1 MTEARSGGSESFGL
15 TLEAAEAYEAT
26 FVARLFGDWTPF
38 IVDAAQIA
46 PGQRV
51 LDVACG
57 TGVVAR
63 EVADRFGPDVT
74 VVGVDLNEAM
84 LTVARRLRPDIEWRQ
99 GDVAALPFPDS
110 SFDVVLCQA
119 GLMFFPDARQALSE
133 MARVVTPPGVVAV
146 QVWDRMEAQIGYVPF
161 AEVAARH
168 AGPEAM
174 DLIGTYFTLGDV
186 DALRALFATSG
197 LEVAA
202 VHTYSTRMRFES
214 VDEFVMTEVE
224 ATPLA
229 GRLDDDAYRR
239 IREDSRE
246 ALSQFREGDGVA
258 IPVSGHV
265 VSARRSRSEGS
276 RFDS

>member
-1 MTEARSGGSESFGL
+1 MNEARSGESESFGL

-26 FVARLFGDWTPF
+26 FVSRLFGDWTPF
-38 IVDAAQIA
+38 IVDAAQIE

-74 VVGVDLNEAM
+74 VAGIDLNEAM

-99 GDVAALPFPDS
+99 GDVAALPFPDG

-133 MARVVTPPGVVAV
+133 MARVVTPAGVVAV

-161 AEVAARH
+161 AEVAARY

-174 DLIGTYFTLGDV
+174 DLIGTYFRLGDV
-186 DALRALFATSG
+186 DALRALFASSG

-202 VHTYSTRMRFES
+202 VQTHSTRMRFES
-214 VDEFVMTEVE
+214 VDEFVMSEVE

-246 ALSQFREGDGVA
+246 ALSQFGEGAGVA

-265 VSARRSRSEGS
+265 VTARRR
-276 RFDS
+276 